1 MTDPNRDK
9 PEVVHHTTINNPPA
23 RSGGG
28 GGMAF
33 IIGAIVVVLAIVAYV
48 VWSGGAAVPDAADT
62 NVDVNIDVPAP
73 KMPELPAVEPP
84 TIPTPTTSATARPKA
99 RLVKLGTTSWTNP
112 GPNQLSTNAFQIRDS
127 GGK

>member
-9 PEVVHHTTINNPPA
+9 PEVVHHTTINNPPT
-23 RSGGG
+23 RSGGN

-48 VWSGGAAVPDAADT
+48 VWSGGAGVPDAADT

-84 TIPTPTTSATARPKA
+84 TIPTPTWGDVTFWTALEPVVVPA
-99 RLVKLGTTSWTNP
+99 QSQAVDHG
-112 GPNQLSTNAFQIRDS
+112 
-127 GGK
+127 